1 MLWAFFSL
9 EFIGLYKSRIC
20 LQREF
25 YVFVAGHCVYKG
37 FFNLGRHPF
46 IFHGALRFFLVILG
60 RVFEFKTLEIE
71 FSSFWQ
77 YLGFGG
83 CFF

>member
-1 MLWAFFSL
+1 MGVFFI

-25 YVFVAGHCVYKG
+25 FVFVAGHCVYKG

-46 IFHGALRFFLVILG
+46 YFPRCATFFFVILG

-83 CFF
+83 CLF